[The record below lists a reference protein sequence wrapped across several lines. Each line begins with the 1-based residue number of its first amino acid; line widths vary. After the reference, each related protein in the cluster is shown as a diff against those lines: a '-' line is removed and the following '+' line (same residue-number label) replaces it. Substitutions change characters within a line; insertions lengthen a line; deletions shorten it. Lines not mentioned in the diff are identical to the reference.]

1 MGPFQFLLTLAFT
14 ASLVAGNPVG
24 DSPDLK
30 AMVEALRSDIAQLQR
45 DVVRLQNDV
54 ESKDS
59 ENLLLMSE
67 IKGLKANSTP
77 QIFHCY
83 REVEDWTTDGII
95 QFDACSGKS

>member
-1 MGPFQFLLTLAFT
+1 MGSFQFLLTLALT
-14 ASLVAGNPVG
+14 ASLVVG
-24 DSPDLK
+24 DTPDLK
-30 AMVEALRSDIAQLQR
+30 AMVEALRSDMLQLQS
-45 DVVRLQNDV
+45 DVVRLQKDV

-59 ENLLLMSE
+59 ENLLLKSE
-67 IKGLKANSTP
+67 IKGLKADAP